1 MTNQNIH
8 QTYNQQQQ
16 QYQQQ
21 PYQQGQQ
28 QQQQQQQYQQRDKR
42 SPKPQINYQ
51 TGSKHIGDANNYN
64 QNNQDRRQSR
74 TRDTLE

>member
-28 QQQQQQQYQQRDKR
+28 QQQQQQQYQQRGKR
-42 SPKPQINYQ
+42 SPKPQINYHP
-51 TGSKHIGDANNYN
+51 GSEHTGDANNYN
-64 QNNQDRRQSR
+64 QNDQDHRQSK